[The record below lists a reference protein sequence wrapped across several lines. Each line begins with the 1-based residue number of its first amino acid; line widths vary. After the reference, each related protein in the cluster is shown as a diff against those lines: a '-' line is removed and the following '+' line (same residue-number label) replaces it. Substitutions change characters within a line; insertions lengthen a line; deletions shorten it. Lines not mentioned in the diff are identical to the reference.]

1 MLKRLRVWLPIVLA
15 IAAWPL
21 SAAERFITLASTT
34 STQASGLFDYLLP
47 QFIAKMGVEV
57 RVVAVGTGQA
67 LKLGE
72 KGDAD
77 VLLVHDKAGELKFIK
92 QGYGVDRR
100 QVMYN
105 DFILVGP
112 SADPAKIRGLKDAVL
127 AFRKIAQTRAPFIS
141 RGDDS
146 GTHRQELRLWEEGKI
161 DVKSASGTWYKEVG
175 AGMGAA
181 LNTAAGMNAYTLS
194 DRATWLSFKNRA
206 DLILVVEGD
215 PQLFNQY
222 SVILVNPAKHK
233 HVKQAEAVAFMDWLT
248 SPEGQQAIADFKI
261 EGQSLFYP
269 NAKQAQLKATGTRR

>member
-1 MLKRLRVWLPIVLA
+1 VLKRLRVWLPIVLA
-15 IAAWPL
+15 IAAWPP

-47 QFIAKMGVEV
+47 QFTAKTGIEV

-77 VLLVHDKAGELKFIK
+77 ALLVHDKAGELKFIQ

-112 SADPAKIRGLKDAVL
+112 SADPAKIRGLKEAVL
-127 AFRKIAQTRAPFIS
+127 AFKKIAQTRAPFIS

-146 GTHRQELRLWEEGKI
+146 GTHRQELRLWKEGKI

-206 DLILVVEGD
+206 DLILMVEGD
-215 PQLFNQY
+215 PRLFNQY

-261 EGQSLFYP
+261 EGQSVFHP

>member
-1 MLKRLRVWLPIVLA
+1 VLKRLRVWLPIVLA